1 MRVLD
6 IINSDHVTVSCEL
19 FPPKLGKPLRDTERI
34 VAEIARLKPSFI
46 SVTCGAGGSTGDH
59 TVEIARCV
67 QKDNGV
73 TALAHVTCVSTP
85 RAQIHRTL
93 TLLREAGVENI
104 LALRGDLP
112 ADGSPACADFAHASD
127 LIEEINRF
135 GGFCVGGA
143 CYPEGHPESPNKQA
157 DLDGIRKKVD
167 SGCAFLTTQMFFDN
181 NILYNFLFRLLK
193 HGINVPVVAGIMP
206 ITNVRQ
212 VKRTFALSG
221 ANLPPR
227 FRAIVDRFGD
237 DPAAMKQ
244 AGIAYATEQIIDLI
258 ANGVSHVHIYTMNQ
272 PDIAGTHHRQPFG
285 DFPVTA
291 FERETLRYL
300 GNAKADER
308 LMALIASVE
317 AELRSDVRPR
327 GVHRRLPI
335 VVSEGRV
342 AAGGHVFE
350 SSALAKNLCGCR
362 EAFFLAATLG
372 AEADRRLR
380 RFSALDLP
388 RAAVWQAG
396 CAAYLEEYIDGMED
410 GLRREA
416 PGLYLRPRFS
426 PGYGDLDISHQRAMF
441 DLLEL
446 EKRLGLSLTQTHMML
461 PEKSVTAIAGLSD
474 VPGARVG
481 GCAACAKTDCP
492 NRRKDA

>member
-1 MRVLD
+1 M
-6 IINSDHVTVSCEL
+6 
-19 FPPKLGKPLRDTERI
+19 
-34 VAEIARLKPSFI
+34 
-46 SVTCGAGGSTGDH
+46 
-59 TVEIARCV
+59 
-67 QKDNGV
+67 
-73 TALAHVTCVSTP
+73 
-85 RAQIHRTL
+85 
-93 TLLREAGVENI
+93 
-104 LALRGDLP
+104 
-112 ADGSPACADFAHASD
+112 
-127 LIEEINRF
+127 
-135 GGFCVGGA
+135 
-143 CYPEGHPESPNKQA
+143 
-157 DLDGIRKKVD
+157 
-167 SGCAFLTTQMFFDN
+167 
-181 NILYNFLFRLLK
+181 
-193 HGINVPVVAGIMP
+193 
-206 ITNVRQ
+206 
-212 VKRTFALSG
+212 
-221 ANLPPR
+221 
-227 FRAIVDRFGD
+227 
-237 DPAAMKQ
+237 
-244 AGIAYATEQIIDLI
+244 
-258 ANGVSHVHIYTMNQ
+258 
-272 PDIAGTHHRQPFG
+272 
-285 DFPVTA
+285 TA

-300 GNAKADER
+300 GNAEADER

-317 AELRSDVRPR
+317 AELRGEVRPR

-335 VVSEGRV
+335 AVSEGRV
-342 AAGGHVFE
+342 EAGGHAFE
-350 SSALAKNLCGCR
+350 SSALAR

-396 CAAYLEEYIDGMED
+396 CAAYLEEYLGGMED

-492 NRRKDA
+492 NRRRTL